1 MFECHLNI
9 EEALPL
15 VCLCSLLSFLCGVGI
30 GGNDLSA
37 NFAMVVGSGSLNMKQ
52 AILCCVVFELLG
64 AAFMG
69 GRVSATIRNG
79 IVDPLLYQQSP
90 DMVIGGMLCAT
101 FSAALWL
108 YLSTVFGLPVS
119 ITHTV
124 VGSVLGFGIFSMGTF
139 QYIRVGGIE
148 LIALSWLAAPVLSA
162 VATAA
167 LFGVLRSVVLRGP
180 GGPEGGSQGQFRSAG
195 GAPAAIARTSSS
207 SSSSSS
213 SCSTAVGKPSCGSR
227 HSSTGDASDKAVNEE
242 HDESV
247 STMTTVRNVRRRRLD
262 RLRRLYLRFHD
273 QVVFRQALWAMPFC
287 MALSLLIDLG
297 FVFLAQPPILTQGLL
312 PRIMGSQPVMFVFGF
327 VVIVAASL
335 WAAWQ
340 VFPRTAEEARQQ
352 RAFCWEQEVVSTT
365 TADVHRHHHHPPA
378 AQRSHKGDPRH
389 PQGSVSQE
397 ELAEQEEALPSAP
410 VALLPPQAAG
420 GAAPTT
426 VTPTTTGALTVARH
440 SSGLT
445 RLTSAIAHHQSIPE
459 RTMDVVVQA
468 KPTTAPS
475 TTTAGRPP
483 IAPLTTASAAAAAKE
498 MSSSSRAPRV
508 AAPGLLQADV
518 EGAALTADNA
528 VLQPITVQE
537 RTSQFVAEATASLP
551 QRQQRPHTDT
561 ETAQLLPS
569 SSSQRDSNVKQSASS
584 SSSNRHR
591 VANYGST
598 TTSKS
603 NQHNSATATTAAKN
617 DSLVS
622 CGSYPNGTDNE
633 EEEMRSE
640 EAAILL
646 ALRQAHGL
654 NDVALEDLLNDEADD
669 DSAPEELDHDD
680 EIGRSFTSSA
690 AAQYSSRRWFSRC
703 LPPIVYGGGK
713 ASSSPSAP
721 AAARSSCLRKEGEE
735 LDGNVFENES
745 GNNNNETEDCV
756 LVPAFYPPAE
766 YLFTGLQVLAGAMSS
781 FVHGA
786 VAGANATATFTVLYE
801 AFSRHYLTKRV
812 VNRHGEE
819 SYIAASADDP
829 SSLLSS
835 SWAMLPAMFGIA
847 VGMASLGSRLMKTVG
862 VDLVTVTPVRG
873 WAIQVGATLVT
884 MICTALG
891 IPVSLSQCQV
901 GAAIGCGVLDAG
913 GWKHGVSW
921 GLVGKIIGGWV
932 VTLLIGSLT
941 TGLTMRILAH
951 YYCGMLF
958 SSGRG
963 SSSAAAGFGMNA
975 TAVADAPRLGQGL

>member
-1 MFECHLNI
+1 M
-9 EEALPL
+9 
-15 VCLCSLLSFLCGVGI
+15 
-30 GGNDLSA
+30 
-37 NFAMVVGSGSLNMKQ
+37 
-52 AILCCVVFELLG
+52 
-64 AAFMG
+64 
-69 GRVSATIRNG
+69 
-79 IVDPLLYQQSP
+79 
-90 DMVIGGMLCAT
+90 
-101 FSAALWL
+101 
-108 YLSTVFGLPVS
+108 
-119 ITHTV
+119 
-124 VGSVLGFGIFSMGTF
+124 
-139 QYIRVGGIE
+139 
-148 LIALSWLAAPVLSA
+148 
-162 VATAA
+162 
-167 LFGVLRSVVLRGP
+167 
-180 GGPEGGSQGQFRSAG
+180 
-195 GAPAAIARTSSS
+195 
-207 SSSSSS
+207 
-213 SCSTAVGKPSCGSR
+213 
-227 HSSTGDASDKAVNEE
+227 
-242 HDESV
+242 
-247 STMTTVRNVRRRRLD
+247 
-262 RLRRLYLRFHD
+262 
-273 QVVFRQALWAMPFC
+273 
-287 MALSLLIDLG
+287 
-297 FVFLAQPPILTQGLL
+297 
-312 PRIMGSQPVMFVFGF
+312 
-327 VVIVAASL
+327 
-335 WAAWQ
+335 
-340 VFPRTAEEARQQ
+340 
-352 RAFCWEQEVVSTT
+352 
-365 TADVHRHHHHPPA
+365 
-378 AQRSHKGDPRH
+378 
-389 PQGSVSQE
+389 
-397 ELAEQEEALPSAP
+397 
-410 VALLPPQAAG
+410 
-420 GAAPTT
+420 
-426 VTPTTTGALTVARH
+426 VARH

-459 RTMDVVVQA
+459 RTTDVVVQA
-468 KPTTAPS
+468 KPTTTPS

-483 IAPLTTASAAAAAKE
+483 IAPLTTAAAAAAKE

-508 AAPGLLQADV
+508 TAPGLLQADV
-518 EGAALTADNA
+518 EGAALTSDN
-528 VLQPITVQE
+528 VVSQSMTVQE
-537 RTSQFVAEATASLP
+537 RTSQFVTEATASLSQRP
-551 QRQQRPHTDT
+551 QRLHTDT

-569 SSSQRDSNVKQSASS
+569 SSSQRDSNAKQSASS

-598 TTSKS
+598 TTS
-603 NQHNSATATTAAKN
+603 NQHNSGTATIAAKN

-622 CGSYPNGTDNE
+622 CGSYTNGNE

-690 AAQYSSRRWFSRC
+690 AAHYSSRRWFSRC

-713 ASSSPSAP
+713 ASSSSSSAP

-735 LDGNVFENES
+735 LDGNAFENES
-745 GNNNNETEDCV
+745 GNNNNDDEEADDCV

-963 SSSAAAGFGMNA
+963 SSAAFGINA